1 MQGEKASFNVTVTD
15 QDVQRFAELTGD
27 FNRLHV
33 DNEYAKN
40 TNFGGQV
47 VHGALLVGYISRL
60 MGMHIPG
67 EKCIINNIAVSL
79 INPVFVGSE
88 ITVSG
93 RIKHF
98 SAAMQQGRVEG
109 EIKDAI
115 SIKTCVKFRVEFSTH
130 HMVEKNEPQGGFP
143 VTSADKVSVSE
154 KNVLMIGGNG
164 GIGNKLCASLLK
176 NYAVTTAGRNPLKND
191 IQVDLSNPDSI
202 KDLFPTKRA
211 FGSVICLASDPL
223 LSAPLMENDNLHY
236 SVTLN
241 SVGVVSLADNAF
253 ENGVERLVMFSSTMG
268 DADNLD
274 GEFATYA
281 LGKNILNASLSL
293 LGRKYAGRMEIYNIV
308 LGNMFLGLTAG
319 SSEIKM
325 KKYNLSTLTKQG
337 ASIEELSNLV
347 EDIISGKLISMSGNK
362 IRFTGGL

>member
-1 MQGEKASFNVTVTD
+1 MQGEKAAFNVTVTD
-15 QDVQRFAELTGD
+15 QDVKTFAELTGD

-67 EKCIINNIAVSL
+67 EKCIINNIAASL

-88 ITVSG
+88 INVSG
-93 RIKHF
+93 SITYF
-98 SAAMQQGRVEG
+98 SAVLQHGRVEG

-115 SIKTCVKFRVEFSTH
+115 SKKIYVRFSVEFSTH
-130 HMVEKNEPQGGFP
+130 HMAEKNEPQVASY
-143 VTSADKVSVSE
+143 VTSIDKVSVSE

-164 GIGNKLCASLLK
+164 GIGNKLCTSLLK
-176 NYAVTTAGRNPLKND
+176 KYAVTIAGRNPHKND
-191 IQVDLSNPDSI
+191 MQVDLSKPDSI
-202 KDLFPTKRA
+202 KNLFSTNQT

-236 SVTLN
+236 SVILN

-253 ENGVERLVMFSSTMG
+253 ENGVKRIVLFSSTMG
-268 DADNLD
+268 DTDNLD
-274 GEFATYA
+274 GEFATYS
-281 LGKNILNASLSL
+281 LGKNILNA
-293 LGRKYAGRMEIYNIV
+293 I
-308 LGNMFLGLTAG
+308 
-319 SSEIKM
+319 
-325 KKYNLSTLTKQG
+325 
-337 ASIEELSNLV
+337 
-347 EDIISGKLISMSGNK
+347 
-362 IRFTGGL
+362 